1 MDAIK
6 NIPQIKKPSY
16 VSSRNA
22 CKLCAP
28 LGASLV
34 FQGLEGCIPMIHGS
48 QGCATYIRRYMISH
62 YKEPMDIASSNFS
75 EESTIYGGN
84 KNFVQGIDNIRKQYS
99 PKVMGIASTCL
110 SETIGEDIPALIA
123 EYKTGKEDDKTMP
136 LFVHASTPSY
146 QGTHMDGFHEAVLG
160 AIKSLSKEGT
170 KQERIN
176 LFSGFISPADI
187 RMLKEIMND
196 FEIEYTLFPDYSESL
211 DNPCWKDYHLIPEG
225 GTPVKD
231 IENTANAKA
240 SIEFGTVLN
249 KGSIPGRILD
259 KKGVLSAGEWLQDKY
274 LIENNTVLLPTG
286 IDASDKFFGLLEK
299 YTGKKMPLKY
309 ALQRGRLVDSYID
322 SHKYVFGKKAM
333 IYGEEDLVISLC
345 SFLAEIGITPII
357 IASGGESGLLK
368 NELVSRS
375 LIDPDT
381 TIVMS
386 GADFESM
393 RDIALEVHPDIL
405 IGNSKGYYISRE
417 LGVPLV
423 RIGFPIHDRAG
434 GPRQKQL
441 CYEGTQELFDRI
453 VNALL
458 EYKQEHSPIGYK
470 YM

>member
-1 MDAIK
+1 M
-6 NIPQIKKPSY
+6 QTSTIKKPTY

-34 FQGLEGCIPMIHGS
+34 FKGIEGCIPMIHGS

-84 KNFVQGIDNIRKQYS
+84 RNFVQSIDNIRKQYS

-123 EYKTGKEDDKTMP
+123 EYKDKNQDDTDLP
-136 LFVHASTPSY
+136 LFVHAATPSY

-160 AIKSLSKEGT
+160 AVKSLAEEGEKEM
-170 KQERIN
+170 RIN

-187 RMLKEIMND
+187 RGLKEMMKD
-196 FEIEYTLFPDYSESL
+196 FGVKYTLFPDYSESL

-225 GTPVKD
+225 GTP
-231 IENTANAKA
+231 IEEIRAMGKA
-240 SIEFGTVLN
+240 AGTIEFGTVLN
-249 KGSIPGRILD
+249 KGSLVGRILN
-259 KKGVLSAGEWLQDKY
+259 KNGCVSAGEWLQNNFF
-274 LIENNTVLLPTG
+274 IENHNMIMPVGIEATDRFMMTMESLTG
-286 IDASDKFFGLLEK
+286 TKMPEK
-299 YTGKKMPLKY
+299 YI
-309 ALQRGRLVDSYID
+309 LQRGRLVDAYID

-333 IYGEEDLVISLC
+333 VYGEEDLVIALC
-345 SFLAEIGITPII
+345 SFLAEIGITPAI
-357 IASGGESGLLK
+357 IASGGESGILK
-368 NELVSRS
+368 KELISRS
-375 LIDPDT
+375 LIDPEKT
-381 TIVMS
+381 MIMA

-393 RDIALEVHPDIL
+393 REMAQEIRPDIL
-405 IGNSKGYYISRE
+405 IGNSKGYYIARE

-423 RIGFPIHDRAG
+423 RVGFPVHDRVG
-434 GPRQKQL
+434 GPRIKHL

-458 EYKQEHSPIGYK
+458 EYKQEHSPVGYK